1 MARVVTALNERD
13 NLSPKY
19 AEGGIAQD
27 HARHLALPSPASAGL
42 HTRSTDGTDEADAAD
57 ETERRPVSLA
67 TMPAGPLER
76 RVALAVV
83 VFSALAFVVAIPF
96 ARLPLAKI
104 PAFIASYESALAVND
119 LITAILLFGQV
130 SRMRSRAFLALASGY
145 LFDALIIIPHALTFP
160 GLFSPTGL
168 LGAGDQTTA
177 WLYVFWHGGFPLF
190 ALTYAMLVGRA
201 IDDLRENARGAILV
215 AIAVVL
221 ASVCVLT
228 LLATA
233 GHAFL
238 PVIIRGGDYSLLIT
252 TGASPTVWGLTVLAL
267 IALWRRRAVA
277 VLDLWLSVVL
287 CAWLFDVALSAVI
300 GSSRYDLG
308 WYAGRSYGLLA
319 ASFVLAVLLLETN
332 GLHAR
337 LAGAKAQLE
346 DHARILTRRVRER
359 TAELGRSNDRLKAEI
374 IERKQAEAQFLQAQK
389 MEALGQLTGGLAHD
403 FNNLLGIIIGNLD
416 FLQDLLKENSEAE
429 ELLRDA
435 LDASL
440 RGAELNRHLL
450 AFARRQPLQPKR
462 VAINKLV
469 TDMTKL
475 LSRTLGEGIEIAL
488 ATKPELWS
496 VVADPAQLEAALTNL
511 CVNARDAMP
520 RGGRLTISSS
530 NTQLEADYAAEN
542 PEVSPGEYV
551 VLEVTD
557 TGTGMP
563 PEVVRRA
570 FEPFYT
576 TKAIGNGTGLGLSMV
591 FGFVKQSGG
600 HVKVYSE
607 VGVGTV
613 VRIYLPRA
621 KRSDGAADSAEPI
634 GLLPTAVGREV
645 VLAVEDNEKLRRVL
659 VRQLENL
666 GYSVIEAAD
675 GKSALEIL
683 RGDGDINLLLTDVV
697 MPGGLDGREL
707 AQAASQIR
715 PGLKVLFTS
724 GFPQTAFGPD
734 SLIAERNLLLS
745 KPYRRQDLA
754 QKVREALTA

>member
-1 MARVVTALNERD
+1 M
-13 NLSPKY
+13 
-19 AEGGIAQD
+19 
-27 HARHLALPSPASAGL
+27 
-42 HTRSTDGTDEADAAD
+42 
-57 ETERRPVSLA
+57 
-67 TMPAGPLER
+67 
-76 RVALAVV
+76 
-83 VFSALAFVVAIPF
+83 
-96 ARLPLAKI
+96 
-104 PAFIASYESALAVND
+104 
-119 LITAILLFGQV
+119 
-130 SRMRSRAFLALASGY
+130 
-145 LFDALIIIPHALTFP
+145 
-160 GLFSPTGL
+160 
-168 LGAGDQTTA
+168 
-177 WLYVFWHGGFPLF
+177 
-190 ALTYAMLVGRA
+190 
-201 IDDLRENARGAILV
+201 
-215 AIAVVL
+215 
-221 ASVCVLT
+221 
-228 LLATA
+228 
-233 GHAFL
+233 
-238 PVIIRGGDYSLLIT
+238 
-252 TGASPTVWGLTVLAL
+252 
-267 IALWRRRAVA
+267 
-277 VLDLWLSVVL
+277 
-287 CAWLFDVALSAVI
+287 
-300 GSSRYDLG
+300 
-308 WYAGRSYGLLA
+308 
-319 ASFVLAVLLLETN
+319 
-332 GLHAR
+332 
-337 LAGAKAQLE
+337 
-346 DHARILTRRVRER
+346 
-359 TAELGRSNDRLKAEI
+359 
-374 IERKQAEAQFLQAQK
+374 
-389 MEALGQLTGGLAHD
+389 
-403 FNNLLGIIIGNLD
+403 
-416 FLQDLLKENSEAE
+416 LKENSEAE

-462 VAINKLV
+462 VEINKLV

-520 RGGRLTISSS
+520 RGGRLTISTS